1 MRHRRSTKLILA
13 LALTALVGLALAAGA
28 IGRSEGSSTVARTAA
43 PSPNPNFAAFKLAP
57 WIKAHVKAGKI
68 TIRYI
73 TNDTSIAFVKPQRV
87 GVAKAAKEFRINA
100 TLVGPP
106 TGKAEDQIS
115 LMQTLIT
122 QKKVDGIAVAAVNVD
137 SLRPVIA
144 QAYKAGIPVISVFT
158 DQPKSKQLA
167 FVGSDL
173 KAGGVFEGK
182 SLAAL
187 LKGKSGKVIVVSVD
201 AAAGWSNARMGGFKT
216 GLAANK
222 GLKIV
227 GPINTGTEPGQM
239 YNTIQN
245 AMQANSDAV
254 AIASLDCCSLTGAAK
269 WATTDGRGKGVVVV
283 GHDALQST
291 LNSIKAGTIAFSISQ
306 DPSGQ
311 TYRATKMLY
320 QYLKKGVPP
329 KRTLVPFL
337 LVNKANAAK
346 VPAEG

>member
-1 MRHRRSTKLILA
+1 MRRSWSPKLLIISVLA
-13 LALTALVGLALAAGA
+13 VVLGLALTAAAVG
-28 IGRSEGSSTVARTAA
+28 RPSEASAN
-43 PSPNPNFAAFKLAP
+43 NPNLAKFKLAP
-57 WIKAHVKAGKI
+57 WIKEHVKSGKI

-87 GVAKAAKEFRINA
+87 GVAKAAKQFKINA
-100 TLVGPP
+100 KLVGPP

-158 DQPKSKQLA
+158 NQLG

-173 KAGGVFEGK
+173 KAGGQFEGK
-182 SLAAL
+182 NLATL
-187 LKGKSGKVIVVSVD
+187 LNGKTGKVVVVSVD
-201 AAAGWSNARMGGFKT
+201 AAAGWSNARLDGFKA
-216 GLAANK
+216 GLATNA
-222 GLKIV
+222 GLTVV

-239 YNTIQN
+239 FNAIQN
-245 AMQANSDAV
+245 AMQANADAV

-269 WATTDGRGKGVVVV
+269 WATTDGKGKGIVVV

-291 LNSIKAGTIAFSISQ
+291 LNSIMDGTIAFSISQ

-311 TYRATKMLY
+311 TFRAVKMLY
-320 QYLKKGVPP
+320 DYVKKGVPP
-329 KRTLVPFL
+329 KTTIVPFL

>member
-1 MRHRRSTKLILA
+1 MQGRTTTKSLAVLA
-13 LALTALVGLALAAGA
+13 LIALVGLTLAAA
-28 IGRSEGSSTVARTAA
+28 AVARPAAVARTDAG
-43 PSPNPNFAAFKLAP
+43 NPNLKGFKLAP
-57 WIKAHVKAGKI
+57 WIKAHVKSGKI

-87 GVAKAAKEFRINA
+87 GVAKAAKQFKIDA
-100 TLVGPP
+100 TLIGPAG
-106 TGKAEDQIS
+106 GKAEDQIS
-115 LMQTLIT
+115 MMQTLIS

-182 SLAAL
+182 SLAKL
-187 LKGKSGKVIVVSVD
+187 LKGKKGKVVVVSVD
-201 AAAGWSNARMGGFKT
+201 AAAGWSSARMDGFKQ
-216 GLAANK
+216 GLKANP
-222 GLKIV
+222 GLKIE
-227 GPINTGTEPGQM
+227 GPINTTTEPGQM
-239 YNTIQN
+239 YNAVQN
-245 AMQANSDAV
+245 AMTANQDAI
-254 AIASLDCCSLTGAAK
+254 AIASLDCCSLTAAAK
-269 WATTDGRGKGVVVV
+269 WASTEGRSRKVVVV
-283 GHDALQST
+283 GHDALKST
-291 LNSIKAGTIAFSISQ
+291 LTAIKKGTIAFSISQ

-320 QYLKKGVPP
+320 DYLKRGVAP
-329 KRTLVPFL
+329 KTTLVPFL
-337 LVNKANAAK
+337 LVNKANAAR